1 MTFVSNIFREN
12 IRSLLKEQRPGLS
25 ESSLKTYTSVLFN
38 LYKHMQQEGTD
49 ADWYYNDYKNIL
61 EFLLETTKKSSRKTI
76 LSALYV
82 LTNRPEYH
90 ELMIADA
97 KDINQEYKNQKK
109 SDKQEK
115 NWISVG
121 KIKEKYQELHETVQR
136 IFKKKVIA
144 DMKDI
149 VDYLLVGF
157 LSGILMP
164 PRRSL
169 DYSLLKW
176 KDYDKKTD
184 NYYSRGKLYFNK
196 YKTSDVYGL
205 SVMNVPKELDI
216 ILKKWT
222 KINPCEYVLINSNHK
237 PLSSS
242 QITRKLN
249 NIFGNKVSVNM
260 LRHIFLSHYY
270 KDTPKVTD
278 MEEMAT
284 NMGHSVSTALRQ
296 YVKKD

>member
-1 MTFVSNIFREN
+1 
-12 IRSLLKEQRPGLS
+12 
-25 ESSLKTYTSVLFN
+25 
-38 LYKHMQQEGTD
+38 MQQEGTD
-49 ADWYYNDYKNIL
+49 ADWFYNDYKNIL

-121 KIKEKYQELHETVQR
+121 KIKEKYQEL
-136 IFKKKVIA
+136 
-144 DMKDI
+144 
-149 VDYLLVGF
+149 L
-157 LSGILMP
+157 
-164 PRRSL
+164 
-169 DYSLLKW
+169 
-176 KDYDKKTD
+176 
-184 NYYSRGKLYFNK
+184 
-196 YKTSDVYGL
+196 
-205 SVMNVPKELDI
+205 
-216 ILKKWT
+216 
-222 KINPCEYVLINSNHK
+222 
-237 PLSSS
+237 
-242 QITRKLN
+242 
-249 NIFGNKVSVNM
+249 SVNM